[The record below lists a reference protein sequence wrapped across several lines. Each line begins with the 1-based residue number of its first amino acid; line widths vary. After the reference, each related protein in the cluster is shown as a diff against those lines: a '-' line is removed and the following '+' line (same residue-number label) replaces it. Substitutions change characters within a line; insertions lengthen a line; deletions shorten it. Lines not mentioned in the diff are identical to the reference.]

1 MSLHAITDTVGKFN
15 RIAYKYWF
23 KRFFEIYGNH
33 TKLKNELVEI
43 QMASSLTKEI
53 ESLIRVTYFRTE
65 KKIDSLENISTTT
78 NELFRKRSYEGSKFT
93 PFREEL

>member
-1 MSLHAITDTVGKFN
+1 
-15 RIAYKYWF
+15 
-23 KRFFEIYGNH
+23 
-33 TKLKNELVEI
+33 
-43 QMASSLTKEI
+43 MASSLTKEI
-53 ESLIRVTYFRTE
+53 EILIRVTYFRTE